1 DEIPTVLEAF
11 GQGSHAIK
19 TAEPGT
25 GLGLSIVQALINMHD
40 GKFSLKSRPGEGTEV
55 IVTLPRAR
63 IMNYSPDVIWVD
75 PNDKDSGVPSGKA
88 RSA

>member
-1 DEIPTVLEAF
+1 
-11 GQGSHAIK
+11 
-19 TAEPGT
+19 
-25 GLGLSIVQALINMHD
+25 
-40 GKFSLKSRPGEGTEV
+40 V

-75 PNDKDSGVPSGKA
+75 PNDKDNSFPSGKA